1 MKKKPLILKFSD
13 SEKEYSFEDK
23 LFIIEDKDLI
33 KNLEKTSI
41 KNSESKLVI
50 KSLDNTHISDVIQ
63 IKVNM
68 SETGYFLVNFA
79 KDTLNEGKR
88 TSLLDKIGALKSDA
102 VQTNST
108 QLSKAKSLC
117 EILNKY
123 EPIYV
128 SFVNNGEFHIDTNK
142 LASETLNFPFL
153 VLKKEKPRFMFNKT
167 HVRSRNN
174 RNKDKDAKDKKTYSS
189 FPLFEADY
197 IFILLFAAL
206 GTFGILTCTFE
217 IMNKES
223 ISIFL
228 GILGLA
234 FVVVLA
240 ISVQSAMYKKGNLIN
255 PYMRLYL
262 SPFIIVGIVV
272 GIVSGF
278 FVSKLLLKTEI
289 ENFDYSKLI
298 LLSSLISTPA
308 MLSSLVSSMLVNII
322 IKKKYSKAK

>member
-79 KDTLNEGKR
+79 KDTLDEGKR
-88 TSLLDKIGALKSDA
+88 TSLLDEIGTLKSDA

-142 LASETLNFPFL
+142 LASETLNFPLL
-153 VLKKEKPRFMFNKT
+153 VLKKEKKTRFMFNKT

-174 RNKDKDAKDKKTYSS
+174 RNKDAKDKKTYSS

-206 GTFGILTCTFE
+206 GTFGILTCIFE

-262 SPFIIVGIVV
+262 SPFIIVGIVI

-298 LLSSLISTPA
+298 LLSSLISAPA

-322 IKKKYSKAK
+322 IKKKYNKAK

>member
-1 MKKKPLILKFSD
+1 MKNKPLILKFSD

-23 LFIIEDKDLI
+23 LFTIEDKDLI

-68 SETGYFLVNFA
+68 SETGYFLVNFV

-88 TSLLDKIGALKSDA
+88 TSLLDEIRTLKSDA

-128 SFVNNGEFHIDTNK
+128 SFVNNGEFHVDTNK
-142 LASETLNFPFL
+142 LASEALNFPLL
-153 VLKKEKPRFMFNKT
+153 VLKKEKARFMFNKT

-174 RNKDKDAKDKKTYSS
+174 KNKDAKDKKTYSS

-206 GTFGILTCTFE
+206 GTFGILTCIFE
-217 IMNKES
+217 IMNKET

-240 ISVQSAMYKKGNLIN
+240 ISVQSTMYKKGTLIN

-262 SPFIIVGIVV
+262 CPFIIVGIVI

-298 LLSSLISTPA
+298 LLSSLISAPA
-308 MLSSLVSSMLVNII
+308 MLSSLASSMLVNII
-322 IKKKYSKAK
+322 IKKKYNKAK

>member
-79 KDTLNEGKR
+79 KDTLDEEKR
-88 TSLLDKIGALKSDA
+88 TSLLDEIGTLKSDA
-102 VQTNST
+102 VQSNST

-128 SFVNNGEFHIDTNK
+128 SFVNNGEFQIDTNK

-153 VLKKEKPRFMFNKT
+153 VLKKEKTRFMFKKT

-174 RNKDKDAKDKKTYSS
+174 KNKDVKDKKTYSS

-197 IFILLFAAL
+197 IFVLLFAAL
-206 GTFGILTCTFE
+206 GTFGILTCIFE

-240 ISVQSAMYKKGNLIN
+240 ISVQSTMYKKGNLIN

-262 SPFIIVGIVV
+262 SPFIIVGIVI

-298 LLSSLISTPA
+298 LLSSLISAPA